1 MQWPQGVVALPPVGT
16 DAVMNRVLAL
26 AGLPLGDGA
35 GKVLA
40 NHRPATVPLNGQ
52 PVELPTDH
60 DSPEAKNF
68 VDRVTAEFNPTSA

>member
-1 MQWPQGVVALPPVGT
+1 MGRIRA
-16 DAVMNRVLAL
+16 A

-40 NHRPATVPLNGQ
+40 NHRPVTVPINGQ

-60 DSPEAKNF
+60 DSPEPKKL
-68 VDRVTAEFNPTSA
+68 VDRVTAEFDPTPA